1 MAHFAE
7 LDENNKVLRIIVV
20 ANTDVTDNG
29 GDQSTAAEDF
39 VKTIV
44 PFSTNGKSWK
54 QASYNNNFRKEFATV
69 NGTYDSDKDKF
80 IQPQPEGD
88 GWTVNND
95 GDWVEPDGYPSK
107 KTYSHES
114 VDVPWSI
121 GWNSGTSKWTGVQM
135 KIDENKV
142 WTWNNS
148 SEDWEE

>member
-54 QASYNNNFRKEFATV
+54 PF
-69 NGTYDSDKDKF
+69 
-80 IQPQPEGD
+80 
-88 GWTVNND
+88 
-95 GDWVEPDGYPSK
+95 
-107 KTYSHES
+107 HE
-114 VDVPWSI
+114 
-121 GWNSGTSKWTGVQM
+121 
-135 KIDENKV
+135 
-142 WTWNNS
+142 
-148 SEDWEE
+148 